1 MTTWLHFAI
10 PLAAEILFL
19 LTALYCIYRVQ
30 KNRIY
35 PALWQLLIFWAASDV
50 LLLAAGS
57 LHRLHLANGLH
68 TYEAYFYTYW
78 PSFAINSILVLR
90 VLHEMFR
97 HAVRSV
103 PGVQKL
109 GRPIFFWAL
118 AVSVILAFAA
128 SITPHTS
135 SMSLLLASAQVLAR
149 SQSVLAL
156 CMVAFLTIA
165 SQTLGVSYSSRI
177 FGVTFGFALM
187 ATGNLVH
194 SALFAYHYSIGSA
207 ASVLL
212 EVVNLSAIAL
222 WAVYFLK
229 PEPARRLVTMPV
241 TSPLMRWNEVAQT
254 LGNPAGQVAVSYP
267 PSFMNDVFELV
278 NDVMGPTSWPQKAA
292 VSRPS
297 GPMAS

>member
-1 MTTWLHFAI
+1 MTTWLHFAL

-19 LTALYCIYRVQ
+19 LTALICIYRVQ

-35 PALWQLLIFWAASDV
+35 PALWQLLMFWAASDA
-50 LLLAAGS
+50 LLLAVGS

-128 SITPHTS
+128 GITPHTS
-135 SMSLLLASAQVLAR
+135 GMSLLLASAQVLAR

-156 CMVAFLTIA
+156 CMVAFLAIA

-177 FGVTFGFALM
+177 FGVTFGFGLM

-194 SALFAYHYSIGSA
+194 SALFAYHYNVGSA
-207 ASVLL
+207 ASLVL
-212 EVVNLSAIAL
+212 EAVNLAAIAL

-278 NDVMGPTSWPQKAA
+278 NDVMGPTSWPQKA
-292 VSRPS
+292 VSRTS

>member
-1 MTTWLHFAI
+1 MTTWLHFAL

-19 LTALYCIYRVQ
+19 LTALICIYRVQ

-35 PALWQLLIFWAASDV
+35 PALWQFLMFWAASDA
-50 LLLAAGS
+50 LLLAVGS

-118 AVSVILAFAA
+118 AVSVILAFA
-128 SITPHTS
+128 SGITPHTNG
-135 SMSLLLASAQVLAR
+135 MSLLLASAQVLQR

-156 CMVAFLTIA
+156 CLVAFLAIA
-165 SQTLGVSYSSRI
+165 SQTLGVPYSSRI
-177 FGVTFGFALM
+177 FGVTFGFGIL
-187 ATGNLVH
+187 ATGNLVE
-194 SALFAYHYSIGSA
+194 SALFQNHP
-207 ASVLL
+207 SVTGVVALGHELL
-212 EVVNLSAIAL
+212 YLSAIAL

-278 NDVMGPTSWPQKAA
+278 NDVMGPAGWPQKA

>member
-1 MTTWLHFAI
+1 MTTWLHFAL
-10 PLAAEILFL
+10 PLAVEILFL
-19 LTALYCIYRVQ
+19 LAALICIYRAQ

-35 PALWQLLIFWAASDV
+35 PALWQYLIFWAASDA
-50 LLLAAGS
+50 LLLAVGS

-118 AVSVILAFAA
+118 AVSVILAFA
-128 SITPHTS
+128 SGITPHAQG
-135 SMSLLLASAQVLAR
+135 MDLVLAAGQVLAR

-156 CMVAFLTIA
+156 CMVTFLAFA
-165 SQTLGVSYSSRI
+165 SRTLGVSYGSRI
-177 FGVTFGFALM
+177 FGVSFGFGMM
-187 ATGNLVH
+187 ATANLVNAAFLSH
-194 SALFAYHYSIGSA
+194 ISSVASGANIAL
-207 ASVLL
+207 
-212 EVVNLSAIAL
+212 EMVNLAAITL

-278 NDVMGPTSWPQKAA
+278 NDVMGPAGWPQKA

-297 GPMAS
+297 GPIAS

>member
-1 MTTWLHFAI
+1 MTTWLHFAL
-10 PLAAEILFL
+10 PLAVEILFL
-19 LTALYCIYRVQ
+19 LAALICIYRAQ

-35 PALWQLLIFWAASDV
+35 PALWQYLIFWAASDA
-50 LLLAAGS
+50 LLLAVGS

-118 AVSVILAFAA
+118 AVSVILAFA
-128 SITPHTS
+128 SGITPHAQG
-135 SMSLLLASAQVLAR
+135 MDLVLAAGQVLAR

-156 CMVAFLTIA
+156 CMVTFLAFA
-165 SQTLGVSYSSRI
+165 SRTLGVSYGSRI
-177 FGVTFGFALM
+177 FGVSFGFGMM
-187 ATGNLVH
+187 ATANLVNAAFLSH
-194 SALFAYHYSIGSA
+194 ISSVASGANIAL
-207 ASVLL
+207 
-212 EVVNLSAIAL
+212 EMVNLAAITL

-278 NDVMGPTSWPQKAA
+278 NDVMGPTSWPQKA
-292 VSRPS
+292 VSRTS

>member
-1 MTTWLHFAI
+1 MTTWLHFA
-10 PLAAEILFL
+10 LSAAFEIFFL
-19 LTALYCIYRVQ
+19 LVAILCVHRAQ

-35 PALWQLLIFWAASDV
+35 PALWQFLIFWAASDA
-50 LLLAAGS
+50 LLLAVGS

-118 AVSVILAFAA
+118 AVSVIIAFA
-128 SITPHTS
+128 SGITPH
-135 SMSLLLASAQVLAR
+135 AQGVDIVVAVGQVLMR

-156 CMVAFLTIA
+156 CMVTFLAFA

-177 FGVTFGFALM
+177 FGVIFGFAVM
-187 ATGNLVH
+187 ATATLVN
-194 SALFAYHYSIGSA
+194 SAILTRNPNIASSA
-207 ASVLL
+207 NIVL
-212 EVVNLSAIAL
+212 EAVNLAAIAL

-278 NDVMGPTSWPQKAA
+278 NDVMGPAGWPQKA

>member
-1 MTTWLHFAI
+1 MTTWLHFAL

-19 LTALYCIYRVQ
+19 LTALICIYRVQ

-35 PALWQLLIFWAASDV
+35 PALWQLLMFWAASDA
-50 LLLAAGS
+50 LLLAVGS

-128 SITPHTS
+128 GITPHTS
-135 SMSLLLASAQVLAR
+135 GMSLLLASAQVLAR

-156 CMVAFLTIA
+156 CMVAFLAIA

-177 FGVTFGFALM
+177 FGVTFGFGLM

-194 SALFAYHYSIGSA
+194 SALFAYHYNVGSA
-207 ASVLL
+207 ASLVL
-212 EVVNLSAIAL
+212 EAVNLAAIAL

-278 NDVMGPTSWPQKAA
+278 NDVMGPAGWPQKA
-292 VSRPS
+292 VSRTS